1 MLQRNNFLV
10 KWNVVTAVV
19 WPILE
24 NMQIKVQEAADAFF
38 PVRAVK

>member
-10 KWNVVTAVV
+10 KWNVVSVV

-24 NMQIKVQEAADAFF
+24 NMQIKVQEAAGAFF